1 MGAMTQS
8 PTTPALRAL
17 AAGLAV
23 LTALA
28 AAPAAAQ
35 DAPVY
40 HALAMHGE
48 PKHGPGFPHFD
59 FVNPDAPKGGEM
71 VLSAIGT
78 FDTFNPFV
86 LKGTPGPVASV
97 YETLLVNSPDE
108 AFTEYGLLAESIQMP
123 DDRSWVAFTL
133 REEARWHD
141 GKPVTVDDV
150 IFSLET
156 LKRDGRPFYRAY
168 YRDVIGARQTGPRT
182 VRFDFA
188 GGGANRELPL
198 IVGQLPVLPKHW
210 WEGRDFTATILEP
223 PLGSGPYR
231 VADFEA
237 GRAVTLEL
245 VEDYWGRDLPVN
257 RGRHNIATLRYE
269 YYRDMTVALEGFKS
283 GAFDFR
289 QENNSKLWATAYSFP
304 AARRGLVKV
313 EEIANELP
321 TGMQAFVFNTRRPF
335 FSDPRVRQAL
345 AHAFDFEWTNEN
357 LFYGQYARTESF
369 FSNSELASSGLPS
382 AAELEILEPLRGQ
395 IPDDVFTR
403 EYRAPRTGD
412 GRTLRDNLRDAFA
425 LLEEAGWEVQD
436 RKLINTATGA
446 PMAFEILLV
455 SPAFERIVL
464 PYARNL
470 ERLGVEV
477 SVRTVDTAQYQNRLD
492 AFDFDMVVGGFGQ
505 SLSPG
510 NEQIDYWGSEKA
522 DQQGSRNIIG
532 IQDPAIDKLI
542 ELVISAPNREALI
555 TRTRALDRVLLWN
568 HFVVPNWHSRSYR
581 VAYWNKFDRP
591 ARSPKYSLGL
601 DTWWVDAAA
610 ASQLAEGIGA
620 LETAAADGTLEPS
633 AAAEP
638 VPAPAP
644 APQQTAELQAET
656 PPDTP
661 AGNSRLSMILA
672 IAGGIILAFTM
683 IRTMSRQRRGQ

>member
-1 MGAMTQS
+1 MTDRPIQ
-8 PTTPALRAL
+8 PIRH
-17 AAGLAV
+17 
-23 LTALA
+23 ALA
-28 AAPAAAQ
+28 AAALALAVLAAGPAAAQ

-40 HALAMHGE
+40 HALAMHGT
-48 PKHGPGFPHFD
+48 PKYGPDFSHFD
-59 FVNPDAPKGGEM
+59 YADPDAPKGGAM

-97 YETLLVNSPDE
+97 YETLMTNSADE
-108 AFTEYGLLAESIQMP
+108 AFTEYGLLAESVQMP

-133 REEARWHD
+133 RAEARWHD

-168 YRDVIGARQTGPRT
+168 YRDVTGARQTGPRT
-182 VRFDFA
+182 VRFDLA

-198 IVGQLPVLPKHW
+198 IIGQLPVLPKHW
-210 WEGRDFTATILEP
+210 WEGRDFTGTLLEP

-231 VADFEA
+231 VDAFEP
-237 GRAVTLEL
+237 GRAVTLER
-245 VEDYWGRDLPVN
+245 VEDYWGRDLAVN
-257 RGRHNIATLRYE
+257 RGRHNIGRLRYE

-289 QENNSKLWATAYSFP
+289 QENNSKLWATAYDFP

-313 EEIANELP
+313 EEIPNELP

-345 AHAFDFEWTNEN
+345 GHAFDFEWTNEN
-357 LFYGQYARTESF
+357 LFYGQYARTESY
-369 FSNSELASSGLPS
+369 FSNSELASRGLPS
-382 AAELEILEPLRGQ
+382 PAELAILEPLRGK
-395 IPDDVFTR
+395 IPDAVFTR
-403 EYRAPRTGD
+403 EYRPPSTAG
-412 GRTLRDNLRDAFA
+412 GRTLRDNLRAAFA
-425 LLEEAGWEVQD
+425 LLEEAGWAVRD
-436 RKLINTATGA
+436 RKLVHTATGA

-477 SVRTVDTAQYQNRLD
+477 RVRTVDTAQYQNRLD
-492 AFDFDMVVGGFGQ
+492 SFDFDMVVGSFGQ

-522 DQQGSRNIIG
+522 DQPGSRNIIG
-532 IQDPAIDKLI
+532 IKDAAIDSLI
-542 ELVISAPNREALI
+542 ELVISAPDRDALI

-581 VAYWNKFDRP
+581 VAYWNKFARP
-591 ARSPKYSLGL
+591 ATTPKYSLGL
-601 DTWWVDAAA
+601 DTWWVDATLQAR
-610 ASQLAEGIGA
+610 
-620 LETAAADGTLEPS
+620 LEAGLGSLKQTGADGGGTP
-633 AAAEP
+633 AAQPAVATEQI
-638 VPAPAP
+638 APAP
-644 APQQTAELQAET
+644 EK
-656 PPDTP
+656 PPGDR
-661 AGNSRLSMILA
+661 NRLSMMLA
-672 IAGGIILAFTM
+672 IAGGIILAFTL
-683 IRTMSRQRRGQ
+683 IRTMARQRRSR